1 MPTEKTILNPK
12 TGRTIIVGG
21 PTYAVLVREGEIKC
35 KDRAFRKPKEPKAP
49 KEPRKKKEAKAP
61 STSGRKAVKKIK
73 VTGGDVV
80 ATLDSADAMIASDP
94 KLKKLVDDMEK
105 DIDDTFNALEKKEQ
119 ARDFSTVKVGDKV
132 YYEEYKSEG
141 GQGGKIYGEVT
152 EVDKT
157 DKKIKSPFF
166 WVTIKIIKR
175 NKTLLRSTDTNKV
188 GDTFKTFILDSI
200 KIAST
205 LDKFGEVAGN
215 DNEEWVDWVG
225 KNNEK
230 PKKEEPKAKTKQE
243 KMEEEAK
250 AAFKAPFKA
259 DGTWRMFIRDAVRFL
274 DYIPNKLGRSE
285 LRKEEEEQEIVTA
298 EFQTFYESPGYTYGV
313 RWKLDEGKHLF
324 SNGKGTGYTR
334 VNTSSAFALAS
345 YGWEGDDEEDY

>member
-1 MPTEKTILNPK
+1 MPTDKTILNPK

-61 STSGRKAVKKIK
+61 SSSGRKAVKK
-73 VTGGDVV
+73 
-80 ATLDSADAMIASDP
+80 
-94 KLKKLVDDMEK
+94 
-105 DIDDTFNALEKKEQ
+105 
-119 ARDFSTVKVGDKV
+119 
-132 YYEEYKSEG
+132 
-141 GQGGKIYGEVT
+141 
-152 EVDKT
+152 
-157 DKKIKSPFF
+157 
-166 WVTIKIIKR
+166 
-175 NKTLLRSTDTNKV
+175 
-188 GDTFKTFILDSI
+188 
-200 KIAST
+200 
-205 LDKFGEVAGN
+205 
-215 DNEEWVDWVG
+215 
-225 KNNEK
+225 EK
-230 PKKEEPKAKTKQE
+230 PKKEEPKK
-243 KMEEEAK
+243 EEPKKEDRKEAEDKKEAEAK

-259 DGTWRMFIRDAVRFL
+259 EGTWRMFVRDAVRFL

-285 LRKEEEEQEIVTA
+285 LSKDEYEQDIVTA

-345 YGWEGDDEEDY
+345 YGWEGSDEDSDY